1 MTTSLESFFAGGG
14 GHSVSWKDKPLGSN
28 VTGTITGVGEP
39 RQQTDPVD
47 GSLVFQKDK
56 VTPKMSVRIDLDTNF
71 RNFEMIAPL
80 TAPPTEP
87 DDGAR
92 ALYVQG
98 SLQYAIGDALRKAG
112 RQGPPEVGGTLS
124 VTLVE
129 RVPNENRALNPT
141 NKFNVTYTSPAPAAQ
156 QAFFDQAGQQAG
168 AAVAQQF
175 AAANPGYPVAQPPQQ
190 FAPPAPVYQQA
201 PPQQAPVPQP
211 SINGQGYIA
220 APTGAGGAGAGAGG
234 GGSTAQFVPTNPAPG
249 AYAPP
254 VPQQAA
260 VATIERPTGIS
271 EQAWATMDPTTQ
283 ANVAATMSQ
292 LPPF

>member
-14 GHSVSWKDKPLGSN
+14 GAGVSWKDKPLGST
-28 VTGTITGVGEP
+28 VSGIITGVGEP
-39 RQQTDPVD
+39 RQLTDPLD
-47 GSLVFQKDK
+47 GSLVFMRDK

-71 RNFEMIAPL
+71 RNFEMLVPL

-98 SLQYAIGDALRKAG
+98 SLQYAVGDALRKAG

-124 VTLVE
+124 VTLIE
-129 RVPNENRALNPT
+129 RIPNENRALNPT

-156 QAFFDQAGQQAG
+156 QAFFDPNGQ
-168 AAVAQQF
+168 QQF
-175 AAANPGYPVAQPPQQ
+175 AAANPGYPVAPPQQ
-190 FAPPAPVYQQA
+190 QVTY
-201 PPQQAPVPQP
+201 PPQPIQQVPFTPPAPVPQP

-220 APTGAGGAGAGAGG
+220 PPAPVYQQAPAGGAGA
-234 GGSTAQFVPTNPAPG
+234 TAQFIPTNPAPG

-283 ANVAATMSQ
+283 ANVAATMAN